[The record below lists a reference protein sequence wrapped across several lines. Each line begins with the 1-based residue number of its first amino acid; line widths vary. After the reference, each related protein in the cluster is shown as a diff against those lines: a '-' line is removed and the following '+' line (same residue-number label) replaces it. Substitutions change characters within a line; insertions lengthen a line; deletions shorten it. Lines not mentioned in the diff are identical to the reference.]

1 MERNEARE
9 VSVFGGQGVA
19 SGQLAELR
27 RISQVDEVRRFV
39 KYLSGIFEREMARN
53 GRRCVPQGLNVSQ
66 WAVSKELSP
75 EMAYLETLPV
85 SVVLTF
91 TIQLATFRYC
101 WTKNGFGDD
110 VVPSS
115 GTVGHSQGL
124 AAAMVTALAK
134 DYASFE
140 QLAGDFGT
148 LLLTF
153 GLCAADR
160 LQTMG
165 NSCALGVLK
174 ADVGE
179 VVAASE
185 RFEEETGSVGPA

>member
-39 KYLSGIFEREMARN
+39 KYLSGIFEGEMARN
-53 GRRCVPQGLNVSQ
+53 GRRGVPQGLNISR

-75 EMAYLETLPV
+75 DMAYLETLPV

-101 WTKNGFGDD
+101 WTKSGLEMMSFRRLARWAIARDLLPPWSQRSRRTTRVSNKLRGTSG
-110 VVPSS
+110 PS
-115 GTVGHSQGL
+115 
-124 AAAMVTALAK
+124 
-134 DYASFE
+134 
-140 QLAGDFGT
+140 
-148 LLLTF
+148 
-153 GLCAADR
+153 C
-160 LQTMG
+160 
-165 NSCALGVLK
+165 
-174 ADVGE
+174 
-179 VVAASE
+179 
-185 RFEEETGSVGPA
+185 